1 MPEIEREGRWDALP
15 VLLVRLEKIRAVGRE
30 RERESRDG
38 RVAGTLC
45 AVN

>member
-30 RERESRDG
+30 REQSREG